1 MHGEAKAVLATE
13 RAGIAEAVAE
23 GTRALQRLHVIVTN
37 TFARHPVQLTEWK
50 RVRRVTRKPKTSGTS
65 KASAKP
71 EAAVPVAGTGA
82 PPASDAPPALGA
94 DEPLKRAS

>member
-37 TFARHPVQLTEWK
+37 TFRD
-50 RVRRVTRKPKTSGTS
+50 TRCN
-65 KASAKP
+65 
-71 EAAVPVAGTGA
+71 
-82 PPASDAPPALGA
+82 
-94 DEPLKRAS
+94 